1 MAPLS
6 SLLLSLTSLPSLTL
20 CFYHLLLSSFFFRVL
35 CVPLSSGLPSSLHD
49 ELMAN
54 KQTLAPVLGRRRGH
68 RAAGQNSEVAI

>member
-20 CFYHLLLSSFFFRVL
+20 CFYHLLLSFFFRVL

-49 ELMAN
+49 ELKAN

-68 RAAGQNSEVAI
+68 RAAGHNSEVAI